1 MKDCPVCKRTYDDTL
16 VFCLE
21 DGKRLIAKTDP
32 EATLVRHKASN
43 PLISAK
49 LLKKYSRLM
58 EAESY
63 NRPRLFSS
71 EITGIPKDKL
81 TTAYTTYA
89 HAALLADE
97 NPVLLY
103 DNSLLRNGTT
113 GCLITE
119 RGVYYKNGWSRAG
132 HIALRYIESVEVF
145 HVGLQINGS
154 IQINLERG
162 RKKNIQ
168 LICLMLLESI
178 KSPID

>member
-1 MKDCPVCKRTYDDTL
+1 MKECPDCKRTYDDTL

-21 DGKRLIAKTDP
+21 DGKPLTDAAES
-32 EATLVRHKASN
+32 EATLVRQKASN

-58 EAESY
+58 EEESY
-63 NRPRLFSS
+63 NAPRLFWSR
-71 EITGIPKDKL
+71 IPKGKL

-103 DNSLLRNGTT
+103 DNSLLRNGRT

-119 RGVYYKNGWSRAG
+119 SGVYYTNSWSRAG
-132 HIALRYIESVEVF
+132 HVALRHIESVEVF

-154 IQINLERG
+154 IHINLERG
-162 RKKNIQ
+162 KKKNIE

-178 KSPID
+178 KSSID